1 MGVRSARKTIFNCKP
16 CEGLPIGKVKSRKE
30 DSMEQ
35 PSQGALWA
43 KADESDKDRE
53 KKGRQVNPGPR

>member
-1 MGVRSARKTIFNCKP
+1 
-16 CEGLPIGKVKSRKE
+16 
-30 DSMEQ
+30 MEQ

-43 KADESDKDRE
+43 KADESDEDQE